1 METSK
6 RCVLILTVPMDGAE
20 SVPIQELS
28 RVLTARKL
36 EPNPKPKFNE
46 AGGGAQS
53 FFFLFALAPI
63 YTRPELKKNL
73 PSGTLAT
80 QFTTLTI
87 YLFQYKSTSV
97 LSRMTFSDWLYV
109 LLTISASWRFG
120 SVYWLPGSASP
131 YRYSRQLVLKLL
143 PLYFHWNCNF
153 LFCSLARMSTN
164 KKDWLI
170 ED

>member
-6 RCVLILTVPMDGAE
+6 RCVLILTVPMVGAE

-63 YTRPELKKNL
+63 HTRPELKKTFLLGRLL
-73 PSGTLAT
+73 PSLRHSQSICFSINLLA
-80 QFTTLTI
+80 F
-87 YLFQYKSTSV
+87 Y
-97 LSRMTFSDWLYV
+97 
-109 LLTISASWRFG
+109 
-120 SVYWLPGSASP
+120 
-131 YRYSRQLVLKLL
+131 
-143 PLYFHWNCNF
+143 H
-153 LFCSLARMSTN
+153 
-164 KKDWLI
+164 
-170 ED
+170 E